1 MDTIQIKDKLFTVS
15 IKEQEIQKEVI
26 RVANEINRDLAGKNP
41 LFLSVLNG
49 SFMFTA
55 DLLKH
60 ITIPCEISFVKL
72 ASYQGITSTGVIKEV
87 IGLNE
92 DIAGRTIVIVEDI
105 VDTGLTMQ
113 RLLETLGTRNP
124 EAIHIASLL
133 VKPEKLKV
141 NLNIEYVAMEIP
153 NDFIVGYGLDYDQKY
168 RNLSLY
174 RSGRAGSGRDTGII
188 PGLKLRRQFRLK
200 QQQTFQ
206 RFLCFIILMLILLM
220 LALRFSLCKAGTD
233 GNSPGIL
240 SRFLGSGNVA
250 EAVISPNPQT
260 PSGYVTVTLANG
272 QTVRQN
278 VSDVKDAEQLFK
290 GQ

>member
-72 ASYQGITSTGVIKEV
+72 ASYQ
-87 IGLNE
+87 GLNE

-153 NDFIVGYGLDYDQKY
+153 NDFIVGYGLDYDGFG
-168 RNLSLY
+168 RNY
-174 RSGRAGSGRDTGII
+174 PDI
-188 PGLKLRRQFRLK
+188 
-200 QQQTFQ
+200 
-206 RFLCFIILMLILLM
+206 
-220 LALRFSLCKAGTD
+220 
-233 GNSPGIL
+233 
-240 SRFLGSGNVA
+240 
-250 EAVISPNPQT
+250 
-260 PSGYVTVTLANG
+260 YTV
-272 QTVRQN
+272 V
-278 VSDVKDAEQLFK
+278 D
-290 GQ
+290 